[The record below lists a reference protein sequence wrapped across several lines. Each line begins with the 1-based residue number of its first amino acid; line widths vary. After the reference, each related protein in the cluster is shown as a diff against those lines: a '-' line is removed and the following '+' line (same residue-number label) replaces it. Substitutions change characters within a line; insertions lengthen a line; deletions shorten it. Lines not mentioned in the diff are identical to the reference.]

1 MGNFVFGACQCK
13 EEDLKQSSLNSIT
26 TSIVANKTKDTQKS
40 LENTKEDNI
49 NGSGNKDQMARME
62 YYNILSQ
69 RIIASSE
76 INQNIEHSL
85 VLGSTYQ

>member
-1 MGNFVFGACQCK
+1 MDNFVFGACQCK

-49 NGSGNKDQMARME
+49 NGSGIKTQWLEWNIIT
-62 YYNILSQ
+62 YYLKELLLLQ
-69 RIIASSE
+69 K
-76 INQNIEHSL
+76 
-85 VLGSTYQ
+85 

>member
-49 NGSGNKDQMARME
+49 NGSGNKDPMAGME
-62 YYNILSQ
+62 YYNILYQ

>member
-49 NGSGNKDQMARME
+49 NGSGIKTQWLEWNIIT
-62 YYNILSQ
+62 YYLKELLLLQ
-69 RIIASSE
+69 K
-76 INQNIEHSL
+76 
-85 VLGSTYQ
+85 

>member
-13 EEDLKQSSLNSIT
+13 EEDLKQSSLN
-26 TSIVANKTKDTQKS
+26 SIVANKTKDTQKS

-49 NGSGNKDQMARME
+49 NGSGNKDPMAGME